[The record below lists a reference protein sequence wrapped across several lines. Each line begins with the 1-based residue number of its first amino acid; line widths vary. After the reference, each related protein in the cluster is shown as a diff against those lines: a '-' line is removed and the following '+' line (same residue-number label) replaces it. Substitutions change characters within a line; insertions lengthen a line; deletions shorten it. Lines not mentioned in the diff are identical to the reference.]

1 MRPRLLLAL
10 LVLAGCS
17 VDCNPD
23 RSPTFPSA
31 ATATDSPICLPTG
44 YTVVGVDMGG
54 FLLAEEQ
61 PARPRAYTTRWH
73 RVVEC
78 GADQRACPCSP
89 PLAEVAP

>member
-17 VDCNPD
+17 VDCSPAQ
-23 RSPTFPSA
+23 SPTFPSA
-31 ATATDSPICLPTG
+31 ATARDNLICLPTG
-44 YTVVGVDMGG
+44 YTVAGIAHSGY
-54 FLLAEEQ
+54 LLAEEQ
-61 PARPRAYTTRWH
+61 PARPRAYTSRYH
-73 RVVEC
+73 RIVEC

>member
-61 PARPRAYTTRWH
+61 PARIYNTLTPRR
-73 RVVEC
+73 RVRRGSARV
-78 GADQRACPCSP
+78 PCSP